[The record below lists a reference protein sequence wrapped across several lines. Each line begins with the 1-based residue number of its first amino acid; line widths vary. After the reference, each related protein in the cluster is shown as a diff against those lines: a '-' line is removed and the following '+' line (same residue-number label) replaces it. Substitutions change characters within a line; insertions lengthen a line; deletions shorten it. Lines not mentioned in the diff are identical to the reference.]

1 MRPLSRICLPGSTA
15 HFQPLF
21 TTLSGSFIKSRLYNR
36 HLKNNTIIP
45 ISSNYNAI
53 WQICLIII
61 FVTLYFYRLR
71 YFDLAARAE
80 LSIKVQYRM
89 DDFYF
94 EGGHPSRH
102 MELKAFTRS
111 FHAHLALCQLL
122 VLCTS
127 SQTPQPTLSIFSF
140 YSLLS

>member
-21 TTLSGSFIKSRLYNR
+21 TSLSGSFIKSRLYNR
-36 HLKNNTIIP
+36 HLKNNTIP

-61 FVTLYFYRLR
+61 LVSHFIFTDWGILT
-71 YFDLAARAE
+71 LAARAE

-89 DDFYF
+89 NDFYF

-140 YSLLS
+140 YCLLS